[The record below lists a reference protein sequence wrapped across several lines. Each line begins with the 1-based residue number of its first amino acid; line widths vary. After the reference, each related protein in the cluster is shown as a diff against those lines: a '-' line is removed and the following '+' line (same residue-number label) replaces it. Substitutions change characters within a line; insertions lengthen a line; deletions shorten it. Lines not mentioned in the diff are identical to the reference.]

1 MPDNHQ
7 QISSESRAEFQLDEL
22 KEEGKALTEQE
33 MKQVTGGAGVGKLQG
48 TTGINM
54 NGKAIPTNKQLKF

>member
-1 MPDNHQ
+1 MPENHQ
-7 QISSESRAEFQLDEL
+7 QLSSESRAKVQLDEL

-48 TTGINM
+48 TAGINM
-54 NGKAIPTNKQLKF
+54 NGRAIPTNKELKF